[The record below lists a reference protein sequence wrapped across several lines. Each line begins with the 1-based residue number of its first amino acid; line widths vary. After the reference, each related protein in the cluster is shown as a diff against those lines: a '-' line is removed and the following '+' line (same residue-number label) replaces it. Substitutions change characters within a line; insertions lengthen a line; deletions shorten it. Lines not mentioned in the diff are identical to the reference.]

1 MSRITTAAL
10 TALSCAVA
18 IAFAVPLAANAAA
31 PVAPIVPPPKPPP
44 PGSNPY
50 QLAPQTEV
58 TVAYQFR
65 TRILVS
71 PPSCARFA
79 TDADNAFLSS
89 TLDDKTKT
97 EQLKAISAATA
108 AAGCLG
114 P

>member
-1 MSRITTAAL
+1 MMSMITTAAR
-10 TALSCAVA
+10 TALNFAA
-18 IAFAVPLAANAAA
+18 LIAFAVPPAANAAA
-31 PVAPIVPPPKPPP
+31 PANPIARP

-50 QLAPQTEV
+50 QPVVQNDV
-58 TVAYQFR
+58 TAAYQFR

-79 TDADNAFLSS
+79 TDADNAFLSG

>member
-1 MSRITTAAL
+1 MPRITTAARA
-10 TALSCAVA
+10 ALNFAA
-18 IAFAVPLAANAAA
+18 LIAFAAPPAANAAA
-31 PVAPIVPPPKPPP
+31 PANPIARPPPR

-50 QLAPQTEV
+50 QPPPQTDV

-79 TDADNAFLSS
+79 TDADNIFLSS
-89 TLDDKTKT
+89 TLDDNTKT
-97 EQLKAISAATA
+97 QQLKAVSAATA